1 MRLFIF
7 PIYTCRWY
15 TSSGEVAVK
24 EQSIQGGVDFSA
36 AKRNPDGRLCVIQE
50 KMVETVAK
58 DPVMKCITKNVEIC
72 PFSYNVQFEPVQ
84 EEVGTKNLRDMI
96 RAHG

>member
-1 MRLFIF
+1 
-7 PIYTCRWY
+7 
-15 TSSGEVAVK
+15 
-24 EQSIQGGVDFSA
+24 
-36 AKRNPDGRLCVIQE
+36 
-50 KMVETVAK
+50 MVETVAK
-58 DPVMKCITKNVEIC
+58 DPVMKCTTKNVEIC